1 MLKVQ
6 DHSEAAAD
14 QPFAYRPR
22 QFARKGNISE
32 SKVWKMLASGELP
45 SFKVGRARLIPA
57 SAIDNLIAGAG
68 K

>member
-6 DHSEAAAD
+6 SHSDTPVDE
-14 QPFAYRPR
+14 PFAYRPR

-57 SAIDNLIAGAG
+57 SAIEKLIAGAG
-68 K
+68 Q